1 MNNDPE
7 LRRRFEALKNDEQR
21 LAPPFEGLF
30 RARATGALRRFPR
43 LAAATAL
50 LLIFIAVPIAVRRW
64 SDRAVRAYSVRPESS
79 WAAGTTGVPG
89 ARCAPLQ
96 CWRAPT
102 DFLLATPNAELLRS
116 LPEIGTT
123 SIPLTQGVTP

>member
-1 MNNDPE
+1 MSNDPE

-21 LAPPFEGLF
+21 LAPPFARLF
-30 RARATGALRRFPR
+30 RVSNTRAPGRFPR

-50 LLIFIAVPIAVRRW
+50 LLILIAVPIAVRRW
-64 SDRAVRAYSVRPESS
+64 SDRVERPPHTSISS
-79 WAAGTTGVPG
+79 WH
-89 ARCAPLQ
+89 
-96 CWRAPT
+96 APT

-123 SIPLTQGVTP
+123 SIPLTQGVTQ

>member
-1 MNNDPE
+1 MNNDPD

-30 RARATGALRRFPR
+30 RVRATRAPRRFPR

-50 LLIFIAVPIAVRRW
+50 LLILTAVPIAVRRF
-64 SDRAVRAYSVRPESS
+64 STRVEQPPHASLS
-79 WAAGTTGVPG
+79 T
-89 ARCAPLQ
+89 
-96 CWRAPT
+96 WRAPT
-102 DFLLATPNAELLRS
+102 DFLLTTPNAELLRS

-123 SIPLTQGVTP
+123 SIPLTQGVTQ